1 MGYVFAAAYVALG
14 ALYLFL
20 AATDKP
26 GMAAWCVSAALAV
39 SLAGFMLAAHQQR
52 SFERS
57 QRELIESQHRLLS
70 SKDQLIELLVDKAG
84 VRSMFDAAKA
94 EAEAIVGKGGA

>member
-1 MGYVFAAAYVALG
+1 MGYVFAALYVALG

-20 AATDKP
+20 AATGEP

-39 SLAGFMLAAHQQR
+39 SLASLALLTYSQR
-52 SFERS
+52 SFEQS
-57 QRELIESQHRLLS
+57 QRELIESQNRLLVA
-70 SKDQLIELLVDKAG
+70 KDQLIELLADRAG
-84 VRSMFDAAKA
+84 VRSMFDAAKE